1 MAKTPS
7 KTDNPEIAIQI
18 IKQGQMVVRIVGTTP
33 LYFNSMGLKAKQ
45 TLLLGGAKKT
55 AAEKAQIKHNP
66 EAEFRDST
74 YKTAAGPTLLCLPA
88 AAFKGAMATAALAT
102 PGMKKTDV
110 QRLVFLPEQFVP
122 IWGVPYLKMD
132 VVRSADMNKTPDV
145 RTRAFLPQWCAQVE
159 VRFATPH
166 LSAHGII
173 SLLANA
179 GIVCGVGDFRQE
191 KGRGGFGTF
200 SPVDEADA
208 VFAEIQKQDRAAQQA
223 ALDHPRFA
231 DDATAELMELV
242 SEARIRR
249 VA

>member
-1 MAKTPS
+1 MAKAAAKAEAS
-7 KTDNPEIAIQI
+7 EISIHV
-18 IKQGQMVVRIVGTTP
+18 IKQGVITVRLVGTTP
-33 LYFNSMGLKAKQ
+33 LYFNSMSLKAKQ
-45 TLLLGGAKKT
+45 TLLLGGSKKT

-74 YKTAAGPTLLCLPA
+74 YKIGSGPTLLCLPA

-122 IWGVPYLKMD
+122 IWGVPLLKMD

-191 KGRGGFGTF
+191 KGRGSFGTF
-200 SPVDEADA
+200 TPVQDDDTAFAD
-208 VFAEIQKQDRAAQQA
+208 IQKQDRAAQQA
-223 ALDHPRFA
+223 ALNHPRFA

-249 VA
+249 AA